1 MNLVGR
7 SFSNCFKLLDIFFL
21 LFVLECVFLVVV
33 DAEDVVWLWYSF
45 YLSRFYIG
53 FSIVESLYADR
64 RRIQVNGNSTGY
76 STHTYAH
83 RYMEY
88 IPSTT
93 SEQQVKRLAVQREI
107 RWEDETRA
115 TVAVAKEKKK
125 SETIALY
132 CFRFNNDLDLKNE
145 SPSILASI
153 SNWSYIFL
161 LNNNSSWA

>member
-1 MNLVGR
+1 
-7 SFSNCFKLLDIFFL
+7 
-21 LFVLECVFLVVV
+21 
-33 DAEDVVWLWYSF
+33 
-45 YLSRFYIG
+45 
-53 FSIVESLYADR
+53 
-64 RRIQVNGNSTGY
+64 
-76 STHTYAH
+76 
-83 RYMEY
+83 MEY
-88 IPSTT
+88 TPST

-115 TVAVAKEKKK
+115 TVAAAKEKKK

-145 SPSILASI
+145 SPSILVSI